1 MKILKSGLIGLVL
14 SVILSAAAAAQ
25 PAQTRRISGTIEK
38 AGADMI
44 VVRPQSGDPVTAHL
58 AGTAAIYDVST
69 GTMDDLKPNAFIG
82 VGAMPQADGSQR
94 ALQIVVFAESQRGVG
109 EGFRP
114 WDRGPTSTMTNG
126 TVDTRI
132 ASVDGPKLTVKY
144 KGGEQTIVVPADAVI
159 LAYSVGDKSELKPGA
174 KVAIIGAKP
183 RPDGSLEASR
193 VNVGHGSV
201 VPR

>member
-1 MKILKSGLIGLVL
+1 
-14 SVILSAAAAAQ
+14 
-25 PAQTRRISGTIEK
+25 
-38 AGADMI
+38 
-44 VVRPQSGDPVTAHL
+44 
-58 AGTAAIYDVST
+58 
-69 GTMDDLKPNAFIG
+69 
-82 VGAMPQADGSQR
+82 
-94 ALQIVVFAESQRGVG
+94 
-109 EGFRP
+109 
-114 WDRGPTSTMTNG
+114 MTNG